1 MTAGDELVS
10 AGRVLRPGPGQR
22 QPQCRGQGK
31 RLPHTGLRHSQV
43 SHSSYRQSCCDVCL
57 LARLGAE
64 RFMGS
69 SQDLQEL
76 VVVEGSKMLTDGS
89 LDVSTAG
96 IEQNYDTILG
106 PKKCQTHVG

>member
-1 MTAGDELVS
+1 
-10 AGRVLRPGPGQR
+10 
-22 QPQCRGQGK
+22 
-31 RLPHTGLRHSQV
+31 
-43 SHSSYRQSCCDVCL
+43 
-57 LARLGAE
+57 
-64 RFMGS
+64 MGS